1 MAKKSQVLRDQGRA
15 KLIAKHK
22 EERAAL
28 RKRLQDPNLSLEE
41 KFEAQEAFAK
51 LPRNSCP
58 TRITRRCRITGRS
71 HSVYRKFGVSRIMLR
86 ELTLK
91 GELPGMRK
99 SSW

>member
-22 EERAAL
+22 EKRAAL

-86 ELTLK
+86 ELTLR

>member
-1 MAKKSQVLRDQGRA
+1 MAKTSQILRDERRK
-15 KLIAKHK
+15 KLIQKYK
-22 EERAAL
+22 ERRAAL
-28 RKRLQDPNLSLEE
+28 RRKLQDQNASIDE
-41 KFEAQEAFAK
+41 KLEAQKKFSK

-58 TRITRRCRITGRS
+58 TRVTRRCRITGRS
-71 HSVYRKFGVSRIMLR
+71 HAVYRKFGVSRIMLR

>member
-1 MAKKSQVLRDQGRA
+1 MAKKSQVLRDQRRA
-15 KLIAKHK
+15 KLVSKYAAK
-22 EERAAL
+22 RAEL
-28 RKRLQDPNLSLEE
+28 RKRLADQNLSMEE
-41 KFEAQEAFAK
+41 KLEVQEAFAR

-71 HSVYRKFGVSRIMLR
+71 HAVYRKFGVSRIMLR
-86 ELTLK
+86 ELTLR

>member
-1 MAKKSQVLRDQGRA
+1 MAKKSQVLRDQGRQKLVA
-15 KLIAKHK
+15 KYAEK
-22 EERAAL
+22 RGQL
-28 RKRLQDPNLSLEE
+28 RKRLADQNLSMEE
-41 KFEAQEAFAK
+41 KLEVQEAFAK

-71 HSVYRKFGVSRIMLR
+71 HAVYRKFGVSRIMLR

>member
-1 MAKKSQVLRDQGRA
+1 M
-15 KLIAKHK
+15 
-22 EERAAL
+22 
-28 RKRLQDPNLSLEE
+28 EE
-41 KFEAQEAFAK
+41 KFEVQEAFAK

-58 TRITRRCRITGRS
+58 TRVTRRCRITGRS
-71 HSVYRKFGVSRIMLR
+71 HAVYRKFGVSRIMLR

>member
-15 KLIAKHK
+15 KLIKKFA
-22 EERAAL
+22 ERRAVL
-28 RKRLQDPNLSLEE
+28 RKQLQDPNLSMEE
-41 KFEAQEAFAK
+41 KFEVQDAFAK

-58 TRITRRCRITGRS
+58 TRLTRRCRITGRA
-71 HSVYRKFGVSRIMLR
+71 HAVDRKFGVSRIMLR

>member
-15 KLIAKHK
+15 KLVAKHAAK
-22 EERAAL
+22 RAELRERL
-28 RKRLQDPNLSLEE
+28 KDQNLSMEDKLEV
-41 KFEAQEAFAK
+41 QEAFAK

-71 HSVYRKFGVSRIMLR
+71 HAVYRKFGVSRIMLR

>member
-1 MAKKSQVLRDQGRA
+1 MAKKSQVLRDQSRA
-15 KLIAKHK
+15 KLAAKHAAR
-22 EERAAL
+22 RAEL
-28 RKRLQDPNLSLEE
+28 RKRLKDQSLSMEE
-41 KFEAQEAFAK
+41 KLAVQEAFAK

-58 TRITRRCRITGRS
+58 TRITRRCRLTGRS
-71 HSVYRKFGVSRIMLR
+71 HAVYRKFGVSRIMLR

>member
-15 KLIAKHK
+15 KLVAKYAEK
-22 EERAAL
+22 RAEL
-28 RKRLQDPNLSLEE
+28 RKRLADQNLSMEE
-41 KFEAQEAFAK
+41 KLEVQEAFAK

-71 HSVYRKFGVSRIMLR
+71 HAVYRKFGVSRIMLR
-86 ELTLK
+86 ELALK

>member
-15 KLIAKHK
+15 KLIKKFAEK
-22 EERAAL
+22 RAAL
-28 RKRLQDPNLSLEE
+28 RKQLQDPNLSMEE
-41 KFEAQEAFAK
+41 KFEVQEAFAK

-58 TRITRRCRITGRS
+58 TRLTRRCRITGRS
-71 HSVYRKFGVSRIMLR
+71 HAVYQKFGVSRIMLR

>member
-15 KLIAKHK
+15 RLVAKYAAK
-22 EERAAL
+22 RAEL
-28 RKRLQDPNLSLEE
+28 RKRLQDQNLSMEE
-41 KFEAQEAFAK
+41 KLEVQEAFAK

-58 TRITRRCRITGRS
+58 TRITRRCRITGRA
-71 HSVYRKFGVSRIMLR
+71 HAVYRKFGVSRIMLR

>member
-22 EERAAL
+22 EKRAAL

-51 LPRNSCP
+51 LPRNSCS

>member
-1 MAKKSQVLRDQGRA
+1 MAKKSQVLRDQSRA
-15 KLIAKHK
+15 KLAAKHAAR
-22 EERAAL
+22 RAEL
-28 RKRLQDPNLSLEE
+28 RKRLKDQSLSMEE
-41 KFEAQEAFAK
+41 KLEVQEAFAK

-58 TRITRRCRITGRS
+58 TRITRRCRLTGRS
-71 HSVYRKFGVSRIMLR
+71 HAVYRKFGVSRIMLR

>member
-1 MAKKSQVLRDQGRA
+1 MAKKSQVLRDERRA
-15 KLIAKHK
+15 KLVAKNAAK
-22 EERAAL
+22 RAAL
-28 RKRLQDPNLSLEE
+28 RTLLQDQNLSMEDKLEV
-41 KFEAQEAFAK
+41 QEAFAK

-71 HSVYRKFGVSRIMLR
+71 HAVYRKFGVSRIMLR
-86 ELTLK
+86 ELTLR

>member
-15 KLIAKHK
+15 KLVAKYAEK
-22 EERAAL
+22 RGEL
-28 RKRLQDPNLSLEE
+28 RKRLADQNLSLEE
-41 KFEAQEAFAK
+41 KLEVQEAFAK

-71 HSVYRKFGVSRIMLR
+71 HAVYRKFGVSRIMLR

>member
-15 KLIAKHK
+15 KLIKKFAEK
-22 EERAAL
+22 RAAL
-28 RKRLQDPNLSLEE
+28 RKQLQDPKLSMEE
-41 KFEAQEAFAK
+41 KFEVQEAFAK

-58 TRITRRCRITGRS
+58 TRMTYRCRITGRS
-71 HSVYRKFGVSRIMLR
+71 HAVYREFGVSRIMLR
-86 ELTLK
+86 DLSLK

>member
-15 KLIAKHK
+15 KLVAKHAAK
-22 EERAAL
+22 RAAL
-28 RKRLQDPNLSLEE
+28 RKRLQDQNLSMEE
-41 KFEAQEAFAK
+41 KLEVQEAFAK

-71 HSVYRKFGVSRIMLR
+71 HAVYRKFGVSRIMLR
-86 ELTLK
+86 ELTLR
-91 GELPGMRK
+91 GELPGMKK

>member
-15 KLIAKHK
+15 KLVAKHK
-22 EERAAL
+22 EKRAEL
-28 RKRLQDPNLSLEE
+28 RKRLADQNLSMEE
-41 KFEAQEAFAK
+41 KLEVQEAFAK

-58 TRITRRCRITGRS
+58 TRITRRCRITGRA
-71 HSVYRKFGVSRIMLR
+71 HAVYRKFGVSRIMLR

>member
-1 MAKKSQVLRDQGRA
+1 MAKKSQVLRDQSRA
-15 KLIAKHK
+15 KLAKKHAAK
-22 EERAAL
+22 RAEL
-28 RKRLQDPNLSLEE
+28 RKRLKDQNLSMEE
-41 KFEAQEAFAK
+41 KLAVQDAFAK

-58 TRITRRCRITGRS
+58 TRITRRCRLTGRS
-71 HSVYRKFGVSRIMLR
+71 HAVYRKFGVSRIMLR